1 MRGALVRK
9 LFKITNIL
17 RGESCVCARLSE
29 FSSSLLSPLAL
40 RFSFLPP
47 PRFSF
52 YFVLPLCAFFLFFP
66 FFFLKRGQ
74 TVNSFVSLMH
84 ELRSC
89 IAPRLPYTH
98 RPSTTSVSPL
108 PIAHPLPPVLAS
120 PLHPVEIP
128 YSHTRVCKIQSPLL
142 SACKILP
149 GALGRNLHFAKNRS
163 GTTTALKLLNHMSVS
178 RFFFL
183 PFFAFCKWEKKRSF
197 RREKIDSFMN
207 EEDPR
212 EGARASH
219 DNGRTSRG

>member
-1 MRGALVRK
+1 MRAFERVFL
-9 LFKITNIL
+9 L
-17 RGESCVCARLSE
+17 
-29 FSSSLLSPLAL
+29 SSLSPHSPLLLPASSPVL
-40 RFSFLPP
+40 VLFRSPSLCVFSF
-47 PRFSF
+47 FSF
-52 YFVLPLCAFFLFFP
+52 

-98 RPSTTSVSPL
+98 RPSTSSVSPL
-108 PIAHPLPPVLAS
+108 PIAHPLPPILAS

-178 RFFFL
+178 RFFFSSL
-183 PFFAFCKWEKKRSF
+183 FCLL
-197 RREKIDSFMN
+197 
-207 EEDPR
+207 
-212 EGARASH
+212 
-219 DNGRTSRG
+219 